1 MMGMMLTK
9 HMVNVEKVNQ
19 ELATTNMCH
28 TENNE
33 APKIF
38 IVSSGKDI
46 IALRLGPNCS
56 IKGKG
61 KSSNGV
67 LFTDNKLPNFTFVLS
82 QILTLNVVSMLSSA
96 RMTASIS
103 PMGN

>member
-19 ELATTNMCH
+19 ELAIMTMCY

-33 APKIF
+33 APQIF
-38 IVSSGKDI
+38 IVSSCDI

-56 IKGKG
+56 IIQIVVLKEKG
-61 KSSNGV
+61 NLLMV
-67 LFTDNKLPNFTFVLS
+67 YY
-82 QILTLNVVSMLSSA
+82 
-96 RMTASIS
+96 
-103 PMGN
+103 